1 VESPAAA
8 ALVRDRISWLAYSQY
23 ALFGYFLYA
32 FTPSVNLLRS
42 DEHTSR
48 AVSALHGTG
57 MAVGS
62 IAVGLVAPWLV
73 RRFGRRTMVWASLAT
88 MCAGVVVLTSCTVV
102 PVTIAGAVIGSF
114 GGTFLANLAA
124 AILTTHHRGAAGGAA
139 VTEGTGIG
147 AALGIFA
154 PLLLAGAIAI
164 HVGWRA
170 GMQLVVVFA
179 VAVALVFG
187 RSARPEDDGNA
198 TGSRPATTR
207 ARLPREFWRA
217 CGVLVMTTA
226 VEFSMTIWSSD
237 VLQTHDGLSKGD
249 ATAGVTAIIVGL
261 TAGRLLS
268 GRLALRYHADTLLL
282 AAFALTIVGFAAFWT
297 ASTALPAYLGL
308 AVTGAGMSVQYPL
321 ATTRAIRFADGHTD
335 LALSYATL
343 GTGAAVALA
352 PFGLG
357 AIADHVGSHTAMLI
371 VPIFV
376 LLAATAVITARRP
389 SVPLVAAPIPAAREA
404 ATLS

>member
-1 VESPAAA
+1 
-8 ALVRDRISWLAYSQY
+8 
-23 ALFGYFLYA
+23 
-32 FTPSVNLLRS
+32 
-42 DEHTSR
+42 
-48 AVSALHGTG
+48 
-57 MAVGS
+57 
-62 IAVGLVAPWLV
+62 
-73 RRFGRRTMVWASLAT
+73 
-88 MCAGVVVLTSCTVV
+88 
-102 PVTIAGAVIGSF
+102 
-114 GGTFLANLAA
+114 
-124 AILTTHHRGAAGGAA
+124 
-139 VTEGTGIG
+139 
-147 AALGIFA
+147 
-154 PLLLAGAIAI
+154 
-164 HVGWRA
+164 
-170 GMQLVVVFA
+170 MQLVVLFA
-179 VAVALVFG
+179 VVVALVFG
-187 RSARPEDDGNA
+187 RSARPEDDGNDGNA
-198 TGSRPATTR
+198 TGARPTTTR

-249 ATAGVTAIIVGL
+249 ATAGVTAIIVGM

-268 GRLALRYHADTLLL
+268 GRLALRYHAETLLL
-282 AAFALTIVGFAAFWT
+282 AAFALTVVGFAAFWT

-321 ATTRAIRFADGHTD
+321 ATTRAIRLAGGHTD

-376 LLAATAVITARRP
+376 LLAATAVVTARRP
-389 SVPLVAAPIPAAREA
+389 SVPLVAAPIPTAREA